1 MTINTQKNN
10 HVLKNR
16 VRKRLFDAFT
26 IIPKKQTF
34 YLITIKKNCEE
45 GCNCKDC
52 IQKWVKEDRFY
63 GKIEAY
69 ELNLPEGNSIL
80 FINKNKTENT
90 KNDTRNSTV
99 KTWTF

>member
-1 MTINTQKNN
+1 MKNI
-10 HVLKNR
+10 
-16 VRKRLFDAFT
+16 RKRLIDAFSF
-26 IIPKKQTF
+26 IPKKQKR
-34 YLITIKKNCEE
+34 YLLIAIKKNCEE

-52 IQKWVKEDRFY
+52 IQKWEKEDLFY

-80 FINKNKTENT
+80 FINKKIKENT

-99 KTWTF
+99 KT